1 MSNSINIIG
10 YKKKY
15 KSLTK
20 KGEQM
25 KIIKFTAIC
34 SLSIFIIINAV
45 MPQFAAAADESKI
58 GYGRGGRM
66 SGASKSTRSDEPIK
80 AIPIT
85 FDYDRAKVELGKK
98 LFFEPRLSKSGWITC
113 NSCHNLSTGGADNLP
128 TSIGHKWFLGP
139 INSPTV
145 LNSKFNLA
153 QFWDGRAK
161 DLKEQAGGPIA
172 NPFEMGSK
180 HELAVSVL
188 ESIPQYV
195 KWFNEVYASNEMYTD
210 EKIHIDQVTDA
221 IAAFEETLTT
231 PNSRFDQWLIG
242 YDKSISESEL
252 EGYALFKSKGCIT
265 CHNGIGVGGNSYQKF
280 GLAKPYDKD
289 TTTLGRY
296 NVTNDDKDKYF
307 FKVPLLRNIE
317 LTAPYFHDASTW
329 DLSEAVN
336 TMAEYQL
343 GTTLTDDET
352 KKIVA
357 FLRTL
362 TGDQPSI
369 TFPILPPS
377 TSTTPEPNRN

>member
-1 MSNSINIIG
+1 MNIGKFTTIICLLAFVVINI
-10 YKKKY
+10 
-15 KSLTK
+15 
-20 KGEQM
+20 
-25 KIIKFTAIC
+25 
-34 SLSIFIIINAV
+34 V
-45 MPQFAAAADESKI
+45 MPSFTVADESQPQI

-66 SGASKSTRSDEPIK
+66 SGAVASPSSDEPIK
-80 AIPIT
+80 PIPIS
-85 FDYDRAKVELGKK
+85 FHYDSAKVELGKK

-145 LNSKFNLA
+145 LNAKFNLA

-172 NPFEMGSK
+172 NPLEMGSN

-188 ESIPQYV
+188 QSIPEYV
-195 KWFNEVYASNEMYTD
+195 QWFSKVYGTTDVYED
-210 EKIHIDQVTDA
+210 EKITIDQVTDA
-221 IAAFEETLTT
+221 IAAFEKTLTT
-231 PNSRFDQWLIG
+231 PNSKFDYWLKG
-242 YDKSISESEL
+242 YDNSISESEK
-252 EGYALFKSKGCIT
+252 EGYNLFKEKGCVA
-265 CHNGIGVGGNSYQKF
+265 CHNGVGAGGNSYQKF
-280 GLAKPYDKD
+280 GAAKPYDKD
-289 TTTLGRY
+289 THTLGRY
-296 NVTNDDKDKYF
+296 NVTKDEKDKYV

-336 TMAEYQL
+336 IMAEYQL
-343 GTTLTDDET
+343 GLKLTDSET
-352 KKIVA
+352 SKIVA

-369 TFPILPPS
+369 IFPTLPPS
-377 TSTTPEPNRN
+377 TQTTPEPNRN

>member
-1 MSNSINIIG
+1 MNI
-10 YKKKY
+10 
-15 KSLTK
+15 TK
-20 KGEQM
+20 
-25 KIIKFTAIC
+25 ITAIC
-34 SLSIFIIINAV
+34 CLATFFVINIANPTFTTAGGLID
-45 MPQFAAAADESKI
+45 M

-66 SGASKSTRSDEPIK
+66 SGGFKSSRSDEPIK
-80 AIPIT
+80 PIPIA

-98 LFFEPRLSKSGWITC
+98 LFFEPRLSRSGWITC

-128 TSIGHKWFLGP
+128 TSIGHKWFFGP
-139 INSPTV
+139 INAPTV

-172 NPFEMGSK
+172 NPIEMGSK

-188 ESIPQYV
+188 QSIPQYV
-195 KWFNEVYASNEMYTD
+195 EWFKEVYGD
-210 EKIHIDQVTDA
+210 EKIDIDRVTDA

-231 PNSRFDQWLIG
+231 PNSRFDHWLNG
-242 YDKSISESEL
+242 YDKSISESER
-252 EGYALFKSKGCIT
+252 EGYDLFKAKGCIV
-265 CHNGIGVGGNSYQKF
+265 CHNGVGVGGNSYQKF
-280 GLAKPYDKD
+280 GMAKPYDKD
-289 TTTLGRY
+289 THTLGRY
-296 NVTNDDKDKYF
+296 NVTKDEKDKYV

-329 DLSEAVN
+329 DLNEAVN
-336 TMAEYQL
+336 IMAEYQL
-343 GTTLTDDET
+343 GLKLTEDET

-369 TFPILPPS
+369 IFPTLPPS
-377 TSTTPEPNRN
+377 TSTTPQPNRN

>member
-1 MSNSINIIG
+1 MN
-10 YKKKY
+10 
-15 KSLTK
+15 
-20 KGEQM
+20 
-25 KIIKFTAIC
+25 IIKFTAIC
-34 SLSIFIIINAV
+34 SLSIFIVINVAI
-45 MPQFAAAADESKI
+45 PAFTIAADESKI

-66 SGASKSTRSDEPIK
+66 SGGSKSYRSDEPIK
-80 AIPIT
+80 PIPIN

-128 TSIGHKWFLGP
+128 TSIGHKWFFGP

-145 LNSKFNLA
+145 LNTKFNLA

-188 ESIPQYV
+188 QSIPQYV
-195 KWFNEVYASNEMYTD
+195 KWFNEVYVSKEMYTD
-210 EKIHIDQVTDA
+210 EKIDIDQVTDA

-242 YDKSISESEL
+242 YDKSVSESEL
-252 EGYALFKSKGCIT
+252 EGYALFKDKGCIT
-265 CHNGIGVGGNSYQKF
+265 CHNGVGVGGNSYQKF
-280 GLAKPYDKD
+280 GMAKPYDKD
-289 TTTLGRY
+289 TNTLGRY
-296 NVTNDDKDKYF
+296 NVTNDEKDKYV

-329 DLSEAVN
+329 DLGEAVN
-336 TMAEYQL
+336 IMAEYQL
-343 GTTLTDDET
+343 GVTLTDDET

-369 TFPILPPS
+369 IFPILPPS
-377 TSTTPEPNRN
+377 TSTTPKPNRN